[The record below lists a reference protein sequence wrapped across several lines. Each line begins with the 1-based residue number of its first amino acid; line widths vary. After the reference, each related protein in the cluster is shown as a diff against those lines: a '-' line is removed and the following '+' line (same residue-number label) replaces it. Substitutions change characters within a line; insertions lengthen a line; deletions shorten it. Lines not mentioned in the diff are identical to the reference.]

1 MKVCSLFLRRFATI
15 YFLSSA
21 ARLKGRAQ
29 PDVDAIQYHRML
41 RLLRGPLRALTRPSP
56 SFVASLT
63 QQTADRANRTF
74 SPAR

>member
-29 PDVDAIQYHRML
+29 E
-41 RLLRGPLRALTRPSP
+41 T
-56 SFVASLT
+56 
-63 QQTADRANRTF
+63 
-74 SPAR
+74 